1 MTRVLK
7 NKFKKAVAG
16 LCTVMMI
23 AGAGLLQP
31 AADLFGTAPAVYAE
45 TDEQYSACYY
55 VRRTAE
61 LADAIKEIREGS
73 QKTHIVLLQDITVSS
88 SDSFIRDNKATENIY
103 FDNEMILDLN
113 GHTLTFNRDNP
124 WFVCKTEEGT
134 GGHLTI
140 KNGYLVNYSD
150 TDDAE
155 KTRSLFCVYDATLIF
170 ENVSIVTDRGD
181 LVRDFVRMNFDPTYY
196 KDSNIVIRSGRF
208 KSDHISRDEDFYNPF
223 HSVRDDINEE
233 YPYDG
238 LYTYDDG
245 SGNLNPV
252 HNFSELYWG
261 RDLPAPDKC
270 IDIVSGSES
279 DILNGKWWY
288 CGDFKTTVDADN
300 TIKAA
305 LPQASAP
312 TAAEGLVYTGKPQE
326 LLTAPASPA
335 FAGGSETK
343 IYYYLT
349 DGKMTSVRN
358 APADYW
364 KAELPKAT
372 NAGSYKV
379 WYKAAKDG
387 VISDAKCV
395 SVQIA
400 KAEITDYN
408 APAIKRYVRKDPN
421 GDTKLVQSKGS
432 CSIGSI
438 YFREGGELF
447 MCDSSADTEY
457 DISKLKAGDQYI
469 PAINS
474 GKSVILRANHVTVQG
489 DLEGTKEYNG
499 DVTLISYTKGT
510 DPMVYLEV
518 NGDVYN
524 ADAFKVISADP
535 KSRKLV
541 IATAFSSDIWDKSYS
556 GPTVSSTG
564 DYTVWTKIASG
575 NSNYKDLYLG
585 PDTVTVVDELYG
597 FFSIPENVVVV
608 DSLEADA
615 KLIKSEGSGTYR
627 IDSDCT
633 VYVLSDDE
641 LRFSKDPGGVLLSAS
656 GEDHTYGGKTY
667 RYVTALRTDDVQ
679 HCGIYVLDA
688 VYTEY
693 TVTWV
698 DGNGKTLKTD
708 KVRSGSV
715 PAYDG
720 AAPTKKDDANYTYTF
735 SGWSDGKKTYGVN
748 EALPEVTGDVKYTAQ
763 FTKVNKGAND
773 LSPREAT
780 PTVDGLTPSS
790 KNPATG
796 KAVYLLGTT
805 ALIAA
810 VLLVVLKKRK

>member
-1 MTRVLK
+1 MVKALS
-7 NKFKKAVAG
+7 NKFKRAAAG

-23 AGAGLLQP
+23 AGAGLLPP
-31 AADLFGTAPAVYAE
+31 AVDLLGTAPAVYAE
-45 TDEQYSACYY
+45 TDEQYSSVYY
-55 VRRTAE
+55 VSWASE
-61 LADAIKEIREGS
+61 LADAIREIREGG
-73 QKTHIVLLQDITVSS
+73 KRTHIVLLEDITVKPG
-88 SDSFIRDNKATENIY
+88 DKFLCADKPTEFVY
-103 FDNEMILDLN
+103 FDHEMILDLN

-155 KTRSLFCVYDATLIF
+155 KARSLFCVYDATLVF
-170 ENVSIVTDRGD
+170 DNVSAVTDRGD
-181 LVRDFVRMNFDPTYY
+181 LVRDFVRMSFDPAYY

-223 HSVRDDINEE
+223 HSVREDINDE

-245 SGNLNPV
+245 SDDLNPV
-252 HNFSELYWG
+252 HNFSELFMGY
-261 RDLPAPDKC
+261 DLPEPKEC
-270 IDIVSGSES
+270 TDIVSGSDTEL
-279 DILNGKWWY
+279 LNGKWWY
-288 CGDFKTTVDADN
+288 CGEHDTPEHTADS
-300 TIKAA
+300 ISSA

-312 TAAEGLVYTGKPQE
+312 KAAEGLVYTGEPQD
-326 LLTAPASPA
+326 LLTAPAEPVS
-335 FAGGSETK
+335 AGGSETK

-349 DGKMTSVRN
+349 AGRMTSVGN
-358 APADYW
+358 EPSDNW
-364 KAELPKAT
+364 KTELPKAT

-379 WYKAAKDG
+379 WYKAVKDG
-387 VISDAKCV
+387 IISDAKCV
-395 SVQIA
+395 SVSIE
-400 KAEITDYN
+400 KAEITDYT
-408 APAIKRYVRKDPN
+408 APVIRRYVRKDPK
-421 GDTKLVQSKGS
+421 GRTKLVQSKGS
-432 CSIGSI
+432 CSIGRI
-438 YFREGGELF
+438 CFREGGELF
-447 MCDSSADTEY
+447 MCDTCEY
-457 DISKLKAGDQYI
+457 DVSKLKAGDQYV
-469 PAINS
+469 PAINT
-474 GKSVILRANHVTVQG
+474 GRKVTMRADRVTVQG

-499 DVTLISYTKGT
+499 DVTLVSYTNGT
-510 DPMVYLEV
+510 DPRVYLEV

-524 ADAFKVISADP
+524 ADAVKVISADP
-535 KSRKLV
+535 DSRKLV
-541 IATAFSSDIWDKSYS
+541 IATVFTSDIWDKSNS

-564 DYTVWTKIASG
+564 DYTVWTKIVSG
-575 NSNYKDLYLG
+575 SSNYKDLYLG

-597 FFSIPENVVVV
+597 FFSIPENAVVV
-608 DSLEADA
+608 DSLKADA

-641 LRFSKDPGGVLLSAS
+641 LRFSKDPGGVQLSAS

-667 RYVTALRTDDVQ
+667 RYVTALSTANVQ
-679 HCGIYVLDA
+679 HNAVYVLEA

-693 TVTWV
+693 TVTWA
-698 DGNGKTLKTD
+698 DAGGKTLKTD

-763 FTKVNKGAND
+763 FTKAKKGAND

-810 VLLVVLKKRK
+810 VILVLLKKKK